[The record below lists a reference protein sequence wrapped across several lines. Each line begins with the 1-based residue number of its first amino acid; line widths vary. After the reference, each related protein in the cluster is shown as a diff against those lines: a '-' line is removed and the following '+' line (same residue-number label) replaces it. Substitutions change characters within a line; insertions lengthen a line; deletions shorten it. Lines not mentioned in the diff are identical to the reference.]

1 MFRTIALT
9 LAILAAGSGAAQAQG
24 LDGRLK
30 KIAATKTINIA
41 YRTDATPFAFQAEGK
56 PAGFSVDLCKRV
68 ASSIERQL
76 KLSAL
81 KVNWV
86 PVTVESRFDVITQGR
101 ADMECG
107 SSTVTLARM
116 QRVDFSSYI
125 FLETTGVLVKG
136 ESGVR
141 AFADLAGKKVAV
153 VGGTTNERSLKLQI
167 EVRKL
172 AVTVVP
178 MRNSD
183 EGFAALNDGK
193 VDAFASDKLLLI
205 GAASRAKDTS
215 SLAILPEDLSFEPYS
230 IALPRNE
237 SSLRLAVNT
246 GLAKVYGSGE
256 IKDIYDRWFKPFGR
270 ATPLLE
276 SLYIFGSIPE

>member
-24 LDGRLK
+24 IDGLLK

-68 ASSIERQL
+68 VSSIEQQL
-76 KLSAL
+76 KVPAL

-86 PVTVESRFDVITQGR
+86 PVTVESRFDVITKGR

-107 SSTVTLARM
+107 SSTVTLSRM

-125 FLETTGVLVKG
+125 FLETTGVLVKADA
-136 ESGVR
+136 GVR

-256 IKDIYDRWFKPFGR
+256 IKEIYDRWFKPFGR